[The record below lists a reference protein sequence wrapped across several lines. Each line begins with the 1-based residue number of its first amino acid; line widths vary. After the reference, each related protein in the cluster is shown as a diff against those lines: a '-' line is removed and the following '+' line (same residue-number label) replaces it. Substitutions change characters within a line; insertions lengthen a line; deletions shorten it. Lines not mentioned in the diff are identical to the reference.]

1 MLCIVQLNDSLEWVV
16 MIQDFNFV
24 IQIDI
29 KILIFQFNIVITW
42 DVVFNVVFGIY
53 FKKIDIEIFL
63 FLRNVFMVM
72 VLKNENI
79 I

>member
-29 KILIFQFNIVITW
+29 KILIFQFNIVIMW